1 MAEFYK
7 EEKYKESKSGICG
20 PAGYNGKAPSSLA
33 APVKKY
39 PGSSKLA
46 NSGGDVI
53 EGPADDASY
62 NAKE

>member
-1 MAEFYK
+1 MAESYK

-20 PAGYNGKAPSSLA
+20 PAGYNGKAPKSLE
-33 APVKKY
+33 APVKEY

-46 NSGGDVI
+46 NSGGGVI
-53 EGPADDASY
+53 KGPADDAPY